1 VRTPARAE
9 SKVGTGLA
17 AATLIAASM
26 FAAPCLSMSSSAGLL
41 GQTDRKHSPVESQI
55 FRFFRQ
61 IHLTS
66 RTRSFRAVHI
76 AAASC
81 WRAGASNQAIAG
93 SHFFTV
99 ERVKV
104 PS

>member
-1 VRTPARAE
+1 VKTPARAE

-41 GQTDRKHSPVESQI
+41 G
-55 FRFFRQ
+55 Q